1 MEAPIIYNLFP
12 RLAGTLDRWGEHAR
26 RAKSMGFNWI
36 FLNPVSQP
44 GFSGSLY
51 SVSDHYKVCPDF
63 LPRGSSK
70 DGVKELSHTLQDF
83 NDIGLSPIMDL
94 VINHTA
100 IDSPL
105 VSEHPEWFKKNELG
119 KIVNPSAVDP
129 ADTRR
134 VTVWGDLAEVDN
146 EQSPDL
152 DSLWDYWRK
161 LVRFSIEL
169 GFKGFRCDAAYKV
182 PAVLW
187 RLLVDEAREMDPDI
201 KFFAETLGCEFNQ
214 VMAMKPSGLD
224 YLFNSSKYWNFDQ
237 PWALEQHKRF
247 GIIAPSISF
256 PESHDTPRLMSD
268 TGGNEA
274 VQRQRYMLA
283 AVFSKGLMMP
293 VGYEFGFKRRLHVV
307 ETRPEDW
314 EEPAADLRSFIS
326 SVNAL
331 KLELGPLGT
340 EGDLRALTPY
350 DLPTIIL
357 EKTSEAQKVII
368 LVNKDW
374 NNPQGL
380 DSKKFERCAVADLIR
395 LQPDGE
401 VIRSSVPSW
410 IQLQPAEIA
419 LIA

>member
-12 RLAGTLDRWGEHAR
+12 RLAGTMDRWSEHAR

-51 SVSDHYKVCPDF
+51 SVKDHYKLCSDF
-63 LPRGSSK
+63 LPTVSRA
-70 DGVKELSHTLQDF
+70 DGLEELSRTLQDF
-83 NDIGLSPIMDL
+83 NDIGLFPMMDL

-105 VSEHPEWFKKNELG
+105 VSQHPDWFKTDEQG
-119 KIVNPSAVDP
+119 KIVHPSAMDP
-129 ADTRR
+129 ADSRR
-134 VTVWGDLAEVDN
+134 VTVWGDLAELDN
-146 EQSPDL
+146 KQSPDL
-152 DSLWDYWRK
+152 DALWDYWRK
-161 LVRFSIEL
+161 LIRSSVEL

-187 RLLVDEAREMDPDI
+187 RLLVDEAREMDPEI
-201 KFFAETLGCEFNQ
+201 KFFAETLGCEFSQ
-214 VMAMKPSGLD
+214 VMALKPSGLD

-237 PWALEQHKRF
+237 PWAIEQHRRF
-247 GIIAPSISF
+247 SRIAPSISF
-256 PESHDTPRLMSD
+256 PESHDTPRLMSE

-274 VQRQRYMLA
+274 VQRQRYMLS
-283 AVFSKGLMMP
+283 AVFSEGLMMP
-293 VGYEFGFKRRLHVV
+293 IGYEFGFTRRLHVV

-314 EEPAADLRSFIS
+314 EEPNVDLRSFIC

-340 EGDLRALTPY
+340 EGKLRALTPF
-350 DLPTIIL
+350 DQPTIIL
-357 EKTSEAQKVII
+357 EKTSGTQKVII

-374 NNPQGL
+374 HNSQGL

-395 LQPDGE
+395 LRPDGE
-401 VIRSSVPSW
+401 VIRGSVPGW
-410 IQLQPAEIA
+410 IQLEPAEIA